1 MAAQSNTRA
10 TPATPPNPIAHTTH
24 ARLAQL
30 QYWNGRS
37 LAIPCQ

>member
-1 MAAQSNTRA
+1 MAARSNTLPI
-10 TPATPPNPIAHTTH
+10 PATLPSPIAHTTH

-37 LAIPCQ
+37 LATPCQ